1 MPATKR
7 KRARRP
13 SCPGPGLHPRP
24 DADAL
29 RAATSRTLSDIV
41 APGLRILFVGIN
53 PGLYSGAT
61 GHHFARPGNRFWPTL
76 HAAGLT
82 PRRLGPCE
90 ERELL
95 DQWLG
100 VTNLVARTTAS
111 AAELEP
117 DELVRGGRRL
127 ARLVAR
133 IRPLM
138 VAFLGLSTYR
148 IAFAR
153 PEASVGPQP
162 ERLAGARVWL
172 LPNPSG
178 LNAHWQAPA
187 LAQVFRQMDEATRRR
202 G

>member
-1 MPATKR
+1 M
-7 KRARRP
+7 
-13 SCPGPGLHPRP
+13 
-24 DADAL
+24 
-29 RAATSRTLSDIV
+29 
-41 APGLRILFVGIN
+41 
-53 PGLYSGAT
+53 
-61 GHHFARPGNRFWPTL
+61 
-76 HAAGLT
+76 
-82 PRRLGPCE
+82 
-90 ERELL
+90 
-95 DQWLG
+95 
-100 VTNLVARTTAS
+100 TNLVARTTAS

-148 IAFAR
+148 IAFDR